1 MFTNVR
7 RLLLGSLVVL
17 AAAVFISALLDSRWR
32 VESTIQMR
40 ATPSDV
46 HRFVGDFDEW
56 ERWAQWRESE
66 DPDVSLHSE
75 GLGAG
80 SVQRIV
86 IGGVERARMTM
97 LAETSN
103 GVDVEVKGGSVEG
116 KQTIRYEA
124 LTSDTTRVVWHDEGR
139 FTTPLVSGLLAYSMK
154 AKLSEHHAVALRRL
168 RALAESSFDQA
179 KPSD

>member
-1 MFTNVR
+1 M
-7 RLLLGSLVVL
+7 GSLVVL
-17 AAAVFISALLDSRWR
+17 VAAAFISSLLDSRWQ

-40 ATPSDV
+40 ATPGDV
-46 HRFVGDFDEW
+46 HRFVGDFAEW
-56 ERWAQWRESE
+56 GRWAQWRESE
-66 DPDVSLHSE
+66 DPEVSLHSE
-75 GLGAG
+75 GQGNG

-86 IGGVERARMTM
+86 IGGVERVRMTM
-97 LAETSN
+97 LAETSA
-103 GVDVEVKGGSVEG
+103 GVDVEVWGRSIGG

-124 LTSDTTRVVWHDEGR
+124 LAARTTRVVWRDEGR

-154 AKLSEHHAVALRRL
+154 EKLSEHHAVALRRL